1 MSLLRHAIALTVFAT
16 LAGCQ
21 YVPSK
26 TNNPSDIAAIEQVVA
41 TFKSSITKK
50 DKPAFMGLFFSD
62 KAEDITWQ
70 FVVDDKRLA
79 RIQQTKPEARK
90 ARRLAHV
97 NFVTFI
103 DSIVAD
109 KQSTEEKF
117 SNLAIDTD
125 GEIAS
130 VSFDYA
136 FLAGG
141 KETNWGKEMW
151 QLVRTEKGWKIT
163 SVIFSVRDPVA
174 P

>member
-1 MSLLRHAIALTVFAT
+1 MFFLRLAIAPAVFAA

-21 YVPSK
+21 SAPSK
-26 TNNPSDIAAIEQVVA
+26 TKSAGDVAAIEQVVA
-41 TFKSSITKK
+41 TFKSSIAKK
-50 DKPAFMGLFFSD
+50 DKPAFMSLFFSD
-62 KAEDITWQ
+62 KAEDVTWQ

-97 NFVTFI
+97 NFVAFI
-103 DSIVAD
+103 DSIVTD

-117 SNLAIDTD
+117 SNLVIDTD

-130 VSFDYA
+130 VAFDYA
-136 FLAGG
+136 FLADG
-141 KETNWGKEMW
+141 KETNWGREMW
-151 QLVRTEKGWKIT
+151 QLVRTEKGWKIA
-163 SVIFSVRDPVA
+163 SVIFSVRDPVT